1 MQKRIFHIESND
13 AVARDTF
20 RIVLRTDGPVAVRSG
35 QFVDIDIPGYYLR
48 RPISV
53 SDSLPD
59 GVVLYY
65 KVVGEGTKVLSE
77 MAPGSALELLANAPG
92 CQVSPEQKK
101 CSGEYLDT
109 PAAQRPRATDSHPG
123 QLNSHSGLDPESLT
137 GLGNGFHPE
146 KCAADA
152 LLIGGGLGAAPL
164 YLLAKELLAAGKKV
178 TAVLGFNK
186 ADEICLV
193 DELKALGVPVHIATM
208 DGSVGTKGFVTDA
221 IAAAKPAFDR
231 FYTCGPLPM
240 MKAVCAALSAPGEV
254 SLEERMGCGAGF
266 CYGCTVQTASGPR
279 RVCADGP
286 VFDKEEVL
294 W

>member
-35 QFVDIDIPGYYLR
+35 QFVDLDIPGYYLR

-77 MAPGSALELLANAPG
+77 MAPGSALELLLP
-92 CQVSPEQKK
+92 
-101 CSGEYLDT
+101 
-109 PAAQRPRATDSHPG
+109 
-123 QLNSHSGLDPESLT
+123 
-137 GLGNGFHPE
+137 LGNGFHPE
-146 KCAADA
+146 KCAAEA

-164 YLLAKELLAAGKKV
+164 YLLAKELLAAGRKA